1 LAYFTGSFPNFR
13 FLFFRFRRTLAA
25 SLTTGFTMSQLERAI
40 AYGHAKLS
48 GKPEEYRFY
57 KGDTNNDIQPVSK
70 ETPSLDQEM
79 PPDPE
84 ELIL

>member
-1 LAYFTGSFPNFR
+1 
-13 FLFFRFRRTLAA
+13 
-25 SLTTGFTMSQLERAI
+25 MSQLERAI

>member
-1 LAYFTGSFPNFR
+1 
-13 FLFFRFRRTLAA
+13 
-25 SLTTGFTMSQLERAI
+25 MSQLERAI
-40 AYGHAKLS
+40 ADGHAKLS

-57 KGDTNNDIQPVSK
+57 KGDTNNDIQPVSN